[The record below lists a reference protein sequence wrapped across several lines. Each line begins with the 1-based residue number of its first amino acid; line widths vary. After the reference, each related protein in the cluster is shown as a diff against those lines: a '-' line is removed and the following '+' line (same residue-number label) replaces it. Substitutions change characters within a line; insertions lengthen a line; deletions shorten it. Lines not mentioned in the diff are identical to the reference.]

1 MSVRELFQRLE
12 AHLVGGVPLDWQKIR
27 NDVHE
32 EHERATTTADRVA
45 LLDIH
50 KALMDAVER
59 GAGFTAEDLEKF
71 KETRRGDYNL
81 LLIRE
86 AMIGATDGNINP
98 QKMGEIT
105 RREVEA
111 GRMAPDDDFH
121 KLAVAGATILT
132 PLPRQEQKQHSMLA
146 RLGNVLYWFGCGLA
160 CGVLGLGGVMANTDK
175 MLGMPFFVTAIVA
188 AVLVWLVGRACRYVL
203 SGN

>member
-1 MSVRELFQRLE
+1 ML
-12 AHLVGGVPLDWQKIR
+12 G
-27 NDVHE
+27 
-32 EHERATTTADRVA
+32 
-45 LLDIH
+45 IH

-59 GAGFTAEDLEKF
+59 GAGFTAEDMEKF

-86 AMIGATDGNINP
+86 AMIGETDGNINP

-105 RREVEA
+105 RREVES

-132 PLPRQEQKQHSMLA
+132 PLPRQEQKQHSILA
-146 RLGNVLYWFGCGLA
+146 RLGNVLYWLGCGLA
-160 CGVLGLGGVMANTDK
+160 FAVLALGGIMANADK
-175 MLGMPFFVTAIVA
+175 EGIYIVTTAMVA

-203 SGN
+203 SGS

>member
-1 MSVRELFQRLE
+1 MLYGLAAIPSLLACVGNRVMSVRQLFQRLE
-12 AHLVGGVPLDWQKIR
+12 APLVGGVPLDWQKIR

-59 GAGFTAEDLEKF
+59 GAGFTAAELEKF

-86 AMIGATDGNINP
+86 AMIGAPDGNINP

-121 KLAVAGATILT
+121 KLA
-132 PLPRQEQKQHSMLA
+132 
-146 RLGNVLYWFGCGLA
+146 
-160 CGVLGLGGVMANTDK
+160 
-175 MLGMPFFVTAIVA
+175 
-188 AVLVWLVGRACRYVL
+188 
-203 SGN
+203 

>member
-1 MSVRELFQRLE
+1 MSVSELLQRLE
-12 AHLVGGVPLDWQKIR
+12 AQPVGAPLEWRKIR
-27 NDVHE
+27 NDIHE

-50 KALMDAVER
+50 KALMDAVEL
-59 GAGFTAEDLEKF
+59 GAGFTAEDMEKF
-71 KETRRGDYNL
+71 KETRRKDYNL

-111 GRMAPDDDFH
+111 ARMAPDDKFH

-132 PLPRQEQKQHSMLA
+132 RPE
-146 RLGNVLYWFGCGLA
+146 
-160 CGVLGLGGVMANTDK
+160 
-175 MLGMPFFVTAIVA
+175 
-188 AVLVWLVGRACRYVL
+188 
-203 SGN
+203 